1 MKRSPRSGVFY
12 FLTEL
17 LFVILCFALCSVL
30 CVRLF
35 ALSAW
40 QHQLALDQ
48 NQALRRLQ
56 PIAEALSSGREAA
69 LGVQNLDENWQPA
82 QDQPAYRIET
92 EILEQNEYGSF
103 YAVRAVRVRDNRV
116 LVELHPATG
125 EEKP

>member
-12 FLTEL
+12 FSPEL

-35 ALSAW
+35 ALSAR

-56 PIAEALSSGREAA
+56 PIAVAFGSWWVALFVVRE
-69 LGVQNLDENWQPA
+69 LDENWQPA